1 MVTATHCPNPDCAVK
16 FRVAEEHVGKI
27 GRRTSCGTWLRISA
41 GFSVLVELGSSA
53 VHTVVPATAQ
63 IVTEHSGG
71 LKTFEGHTNAVSSV
85 AISPNGRWCLSGSF
99 DNTLRL
105 WELDWDYEFP
115 GWANWNDGARPYLVN
130 FLTMQTPYA
139 GTLPTDRDPTPDEIA
154 TALTRRGKSTWTDED
169 FQQLLYTLGC
179 VGYGWLRP
187 EGVKGE
193 LGEMAA
199 DWQGPPPLMGT

>member
-71 LKTFEGHTNAVSSV
+71 LKTFEGHTNGVGSVSINSGGQFGLSGSWNKLLCTWKLPWQYRLSPQV
-85 AISPNGRWCLSGSF
+85 AISPRVRGRCSSTGKV
-99 DNTLRL
+99 RL
-105 WELDWDYEFP
+105 F
-115 GWANWNDGARPYLVN
+115 
-130 FLTMQTPYA
+130 
-139 GTLPTDRDPTPDEIA
+139 
-154 TALTRRGKSTWTDED
+154 
-169 FQQLLYTLGC
+169 
-179 VGYGWLRP
+179 VG
-187 EGVKGE
+187 EE
-193 LGEMAA
+193 
-199 DWQGPPPLMGT
+199 